1 MDLRIIKNVAE
12 KKEYGQLINMT
23 KNNRNLCVKL
33 ASVAMR
39 KEDLEDSYKKIAMEF
54 LKVLNSEKEC
64 IHRSKTVLTPIQ
76 VKTVEHFDNTD
87 SMLIVFGTGLGKT
100 LTALSASQCFLDEN
114 PNSSVIII
122 SPASLLNNFKKEMR
136 KYGGE
141 NIEKYEFYSFEKVM
155 NAFKQEVSIKGR
167 NALLIIDEVHNLK
180 NYNGIKFD
188 SIMNL
193 AKNTKKRLLLTATPI
208 VNDYK
213 DIISIINLLE
223 GEYVLQTKK
232 IGDEAIRKFID
243 KGKYVP
249 VLKRIDTDHQW
260 GLRAGKFDRN
270 LEGVQDLTIAQLLE
284 KDIVPELVDHIE
296 DKLSIFLN
304 GRVAYMNKEPN
315 DDFPTF
321 DTKFEYI
328 RMSQEYQQKFDDILD
343 SIDED
348 RLFKEPSV
356 FYNGYRRV
364 VNATSDTYFSEKM
377 KRIVKIIKKNRSHQS
392 VIYSSWI
399 DFGVNKLMKI
409 LSDNQISYGIVE
421 GSCSIIERDTAVKAF
436 NSKEI
441 DVLVITKAGCEGLDL
456 KEVRNIFV
464 LDPPWNPA
472 GLEQIIGRGI
482 RYRSHANLPK
492 EERHVNIYYLMLIES
507 YYNEKI
513 IERDGYDGRSGD
525 YILYKIIFN
534 KKYKIDSFNEFLKRI
549 TIKYTETDKKASSP
563 NFDQLGIARVNINPQ
578 HKYKT
583 YKKRR
588 FHYVEIGNYIF
599 STATPLEVLK
609 TGLNSHDDYFLG
621 LLYEDGDIQIGITGT
636 KYHREDVIS
645 ALNRELCEETGL
657 YLDQPHDLPELKNRT
672 INHKDWTFTEYPIN
686 IRDTVLGCNNKYEGS
701 DNKEQKVGLMITGSL
716 DEFEQKYATVLDER
730 TINNIL
736 KNREKDNIVG
746 YRFIHK
752 KDLRLIIDAMED
764 IKRRQLENRRQ
775 LEIQRGGQSNRN
787 RLGQANRNELGQAN
801 RNGLGQANLFGPNR
815 NGLGQANRNGLGQ
828 ANLFGPNRN
837 RLGQANPFGPNRN
850 GGW

>member
-1 MDLRIIKNVAE
+1 MDLSIIKKVAE
-12 KKEYGQLINMT
+12 NKEYEELINMS

-33 ASVAMR
+33 ASIAMR
-39 KEDLEDSYKKIAMEF
+39 KEDLEDSYKEIAMEF

-114 PNSSVIII
+114 PNGSVIII
-122 SPASLLNNFKKEMR
+122 SPASLLNNFKKEMK

-155 NAFKQEVSIKGR
+155 NAFKNDVSIKGR

-180 NYNGIKFD
+180 NYHGIKFD

-193 AKNTKKRLLLTATPI
+193 AKKTKKRLLLTATPI

-223 GEYVLQTKK
+223 GEYVLQTKQ
-232 IGDEAIRKFID
+232 ISNEAMRKYIEKD
-243 KGKYVP
+243 KYVP
-249 VLKRIDTDHQW
+249 VLKRIETEYKW
-260 GLRAGKFDRN
+260 GLRPGKFDRN
-270 LEGVQDLTIAQLLE
+270 LEDVNDLTIGDLLG

-296 DKLSIFLN
+296 DKLSLFLD
-304 GRVAYMNKEPN
+304 GRVAYMNKEPS

-328 RMSQEYQQKFDDILD
+328 RMSPEYQQQFDDILD

-348 RLFKEPSV
+348 RLFKDPSV
-356 FYNGYRRV
+356 FYNGYRRA
-364 VNATSDTYFSEKM
+364 VNATSDTYFSEKL
-377 KRIVKIIKKNRSHQS
+377 KRIVKIIKKNRRHQS

-409 LSDNQISYGIVE
+409 LTDNQINYSIVE
-421 GSCSIIERDTAVKAF
+421 GSCSIFERDTAVKAF
-436 NSKEI
+436 NNKEI

-507 YYNEKI
+507 YYNEEI
-513 IERDGYDGRSGD
+513 IERDGYEGRSGD

-549 TIKYTETDKKASSP
+549 TIEYTERDKKASSP
-563 NFDQLGIARVNINPQ
+563 KFDQLNIKIFDDSQKLYSDYIVHHKGRYSFININNI
-578 HKYKT
+578 K
-583 YKKRR
+583 
-588 FHYVEIGNYIF
+588 F
-599 STATPLEVLK
+599 STATPLELLIK
-609 TGLNSHDDYFLG
+609 GLESDDEYFLG
-621 LLYEDGDIQIGITGT
+621 LEYKHGDIQIGVTGT
-636 KYHREDVIS
+636 KKQKENIKE
-645 ALNRELCEETGL
+645 ALSRELCEETGL
-657 YLDQPHDLPELKNRT
+657 SIDESKLETEIFMKTKKKTWTSTKESINIKDTQLGCGNNINYKSIDWSSYNWREDQIKLKN
-672 INHKDWTFTEYPIN
+672 
-686 IRDTVLGCNNKYEGS
+686 LGN
-701 DNKEQKVGLMITGSL
+701 DNKKQKVGVMITGSL
-716 DEFEQKYATVLDER
+716 EEFREKYSKIMYDEKSIY
-730 TINNIL
+730 NIL
-736 KNREKDNIVG
+736 KNRTSDDIIG
-746 YRFIHK
+746 YTIIHRK
-752 KDLRLIIDAMED
+752 YAEFLVYIM
-764 IKRRQLENRRQ
+764 NY
-775 LEIQRGGQSNRN
+775 N
-787 RLGQANRNELGQAN
+787 
-801 RNGLGQANLFGPNR
+801 NL
-815 NGLGQANRNGLGQ
+815 
-828 ANLFGPNRN
+828 
-837 RLGQANPFGPNRN
+837 
-850 GGW
+850 